1 MRGAP
6 GSPSK
11 DSLLLP
17 HCLLVRLEVH
27 SPVRQSVCLG
37 VPSAQEAS
45 GAAGTAVSDFPTQFL
60 LLRRAGQEGLQV
72 PARPSWAQIFLASAG
87 QGRHWLRAGPWGW
100 AGLRQRCFLGGLS
113 AVSEPTPSLDTVGRG
128 SRKPGPLGTR
138 RGWMEEG

>member
-1 MRGAP
+1 MALLEP
-6 GSPSK
+6 PS
-11 DSLLLP
+11 L
-17 HCLLVRLEVH
+17 
-27 SPVRQSVCLG
+27 
-37 VPSAQEAS
+37 AQ
-45 GAAGTAVSDFPTQFL
+45 GDFPTQFL
-60 LLRRAGQEGLQV
+60 LLRRAGQAGVQV